1 MRMIDRSPGPSRR
14 GVFLGTALLLLGAC
28 GRAGNRSEAVPEV
41 TPDAVGPAVGTL
53 EWAVGGEWRAADHP
67 RDRWLHPIETLRFF
81 GLRPGIEVVQVW
93 PGRGLWTEI
102 LAPYL
107 AKNGGSLYAANFQL
121 GANPNPAEAQIVER
135 FKQRFGEAGG
145 RYGGVH
151 MTEFGP
157 TSGPVAPANSADL
170 VLFMQ
175 NLHEWMAAGLADKAF
190 RDAFAALKPGGILGV
205 VQHRA
210 NIGGL
215 QDPTA
220 ANGYVQEPYV
230 KRLAADA
237 GLTYVSSSEVNANP
251 KDTKDHPFGVWTL
264 PPDRLSAP
272 RDAPPDP
279 DFNHAKY
286 DLIGESDR
294 MTLKFRKPA

>member
-1 MRMIDRSPGPSRR
+1 MFERSPGPSRR
-14 GVFLGTALLLLGAC
+14 GVFLGTTALLLLGAC
-28 GRAGNRSEAVPEV
+28 SRGGNRAETVPEL
-41 TPDAVGPAVGTL
+41 TPDAGGPAEGTL
-53 EWAVGGEWRAADHP
+53 EWAVGGEWRAADRP

-81 GLRPGIEVVQVW
+81 GLRPGIEVAQFW

-102 LAPYL
+102 LAPFL
-107 AKNGGSLYAANFQL
+107 ARNGGSLYAANFQL
-121 GANPNPAEAQIVER
+121 GQNPDPAEAQIVER
-135 FKQRFGEAGG
+135 FKQRFGDSG
-145 RYGGVH
+145 RYGEVR

-157 TSGPVAPANSADL
+157 TSGPVAPADSADL

-237 GLTYVSSSEVNANP
+237 GFAYVSSSEVNANP

-272 RDAPPDP
+272 RGAPPDP
-279 DFNHAKY
+279 NFNHAKY

>member
-1 MRMIDRSPGPSRR
+1 MFDHSPGQSRR
-14 GVFLGTALLLLGAC
+14 GVLLGTVLLLLGAC
-28 GRAGNRSEAVPEV
+28 GRRANQVQTATDAS
-41 TPDAVGPAVGTL
+41 PDTAQVGTL
-53 EWAVGGEWRAADHP
+53 EWAVKGDWRAADHP

-81 GLRPGIEVVQVW
+81 DLKPDMEVVQIW
-93 PGRGLWTEI
+93 PGRGLWTEV

-107 AKNGGSLYAANFQL
+107 AKNGGTLYAANFQL
-121 GANPNPAEAQIVER
+121 GEHPDPAEAEIVDR
-135 FKQRFGEAGG
+135 FKARFSNAS
-145 RYGGVH
+145 RYGDVH
-151 MTEFGP
+151 MTEFGA
-157 TSGPVAPANSADL
+157 TSGPLAPEASADL

-175 NLHEWMAAGLADKAF
+175 SLHEWMAAGLADKAF
-190 RDAFAALKPGGILGV
+190 RDAFAALKPGGSLGV
-205 VQHRA
+205 VQSRA

-230 KRLAADA
+230 KRLAAETGFA
-237 GLTYVSSSEVNANP
+237 YVSASEVNANP

-272 RDAPPDP
+272 RGSPPDP
-279 DFNHAKY
+279 NFNHTKY